1 MRRRADIA
9 EQHPQ
14 DSRPWAASSAHRRR
28 GAALVEGTL
37 VLGVF
42 LVIIFAICDLGLAV
56 LRQNALAAAARRL
69 ARSAIVHGDSAGPQL
84 SEWGP
89 ATYVDTAAHASEPA
103 AAVRPV
109 LVTLNPANVSINVTW
124 PDGGNRTGQ
133 RVTAVVT
140 CQHAPIL
147 PFLFGSGPLQLRGDS
162 TMRIEH

>member
-1 MRRRADIA
+1 MRRRANVP
-9 EQHPQ
+9 EHYPQ
-14 DSRPWAASSAHRRR
+14 ASRSWAASPAHRRR

-42 LVIIFAICDLGLAV
+42 LVIIFATCDLGLAV
-56 LRQNALAAAARRL
+56 LRQNSLAAAARRL
-69 ARSAIVHGDSAGPQL
+69 ARAAIVHGDNAGPQL

-89 ATYVDTAAHASEPA
+89 AAYVQTAAHASEPA

-124 PDGGNRTGQ
+124 PDGGNKTGQ

-140 CQHAPIL
+140 YQHAPIL
-147 PFLFGSGPLQLRGDS
+147 PFLFGSGPLQLRGES
-162 TMRIEH
+162 TMCIEH